1 MSFILTNY
9 CEPLS
14 LQHGCAK
21 DLGWYKSV
29 KETQGSIE
37 ETTFGQMSN
46 ILAYGCYKVGSG
58 KPRICQSIHEVIQLR
73 LTEHDK
79 PLTKK
84 HYTLN
89 ELRDLESKLAL
100 IVGKNAENRTEV
112 GIFTHTLHNVCRI
125 AEVLI
130 SLQQVGNVKYT
141 GWRLY
146 VPCGLHHVV
155 SMLQDQAKK
164 MEHELIN
171 WEEEVIQ
178 KRGEFYELNYFT
190 TIQLLT
196 LRRELGV
203 IKSKPHIRPADVSPN
218 VLALLESISTQVTA
232 PRVFATV
239 QKVISDTI
247 QSAAASSFTP
257 TLGGTSGVAPSSSS
271 PATLRDTSSI
281 DATTSSQKVPSL
293 TEEILSSADVQTTIG
308 SEEMKVEVGMPKISE
323 NQITPEQRGIMQDLI
338 KRFDF
343 PTNLVLKA
351 FQECEGSQ
359 TKYDIQNWCNY
370 NLDSYGFVK
379 EVMDKVKFSDDEE
392 DQKSDDSS
400 MESDEEMYGYQ
411 QQATPLSISSEGEV
425 A

>member
-1 MSFILTNY
+1 M
-9 CEPLS
+9 
-14 LQHGCAK
+14 
-21 DLGWYKSV
+21 

-37 ETTFGQMSN
+37 ETTFGQMNN

-58 KPRICQSIHEVIQLR
+58 KPRICQGIHEVIQLK

-79 PLTKK
+79 TLTKK

-112 GIFTHTLHNVCRI
+112 GIFTHTLHTVCRI

-178 KRGEFYELNYFT
+178 KRGKFYELNYFT

-239 QKVISDTI
+239 QKVISDSI
-247 QSAAASSFTP
+247 QSAAAPSFTP
-257 TLGGTSGVAPSSSS
+257 TLSIQGGTSGVASSS
-271 PATLRDTSSI
+271 AMFRETSSI
-281 DATTSSQKVPSL
+281 GATKSSSQEVPSL
-293 TEEILSSADVQTTIG
+293 TEEILSSANVQTTMG
-308 SEEMKVEVGMPKISE
+308 SEEMKIEVEMPKISE
-323 NQITPEQRGIMQDLI
+323 NELTPEQKGIMQDLV
-338 KRFDF
+338 KRYDF
-343 PTNLVLKA
+343 PTNFVLKA
-351 FQECEGSQ
+351 FEECEGSQ
-359 TKYDIQNWCNY
+359 TKYDIEYWCNN
-370 NLDSYGFVK
+370 NLDSYNFVE
-379 EVMDKVKFSDDEE
+379 EVMDNIQFSDDEE
-392 DQKSDDSS
+392 DKKSDDSS
-400 MESDEEMYGYQ
+400 MESDDEIYGYQ
-411 QQATPLSISSEGEV
+411 QQATPLSVPGEGEV

>member
-1 MSFILTNY
+1 M
-9 CEPLS
+9 
-14 LQHGCAK
+14 
-21 DLGWYKSV
+21 

-37 ETTFGQMSN
+37 ETTFGQMNN
-46 ILAYGCYKVGSG
+46 ILAYGCYKVGSR
-58 KPRICQSIHEVIQLR
+58 KPQICQSIHEVIQLK
-73 LTEHDK
+73 LTERDK
-79 PLTKK
+79 RLTKK
-84 HYTLN
+84 YYTLN

-155 SMLQDQAKK
+155 SMLQVEAKK

-218 VLALLESISTQVTA
+218 VLALLESISTQVSA

-247 QSAAASSFTP
+247 KVAAASSSTP
-257 TLGGTSGVAPSSSS
+257 ILSGVAPSSST
-271 PATLRDTSSI
+271 PAMPLGT
-281 DATTSSQKVPSL
+281 ATTSQEVPSL
-293 TEEILSSADVQTTIG
+293 TEEILGSADVQTIVG
-308 SEEMKVEVGMPKISE
+308 SEEMKVEVEMPKISE
-323 NQITPEQRGIMQDLI
+323 SELTPEQKGIMQDLI

-351 FQECEGSQ
+351 FEECKGSQ

-370 NLDSYGFVK
+370 NLESFGFVE
-379 EVMDKVKFSDDEE
+379 EVMHDERFSDDEE
-392 DQKSDDSS
+392 DEKSDISS
-400 MESDEEMYGYQ
+400 MESDDEIYGYQ
-411 QQATPLSISSEGEV
+411 QQPMPLCVSGEGEV
-425 A
+425 S